1 MTLPAALL
9 VILILLLFSA
19 FFSASEI
26 ALNSANR
33 IRLRH
38 AAENGSR
45 AAALTEKI
53 IDNFKPA
60 LSAILIGNTLVN
72 IAASS
77 TATVAVMALIVRI
90 SGHEND
96 GLASAISTVVMTLVV
111 LTFGEIV
118 PKIVA
123 KENADTF
130 APAVAFPVRVVML
143 LLYPLVWLVTL
154 LVSAISRLWG
164 KDHGEDA
171 PTVTEEELSTII
183 ETVEEEGVID
193 EDKSELLQSTLDF
206 KDTTVAEILT
216 PRIDLV
222 SIDADDDFETIEQV
236 ADGSRFSRI
245 PVYED
250 SIDHIIGILSLNH
263 FYKAKLENDTFDIRP
278 ILLEPQVI
286 HKTMRL
292 PAALEL
298 MKKTHGHIAVV
309 IDEFGGT
316 LGIVTMED
324 ILEELVGEIW
334 DESDEIVL
342 DIVPVGENT
351 FEVSGD
357 MNIEDFFDEIE
368 FEDRDFESEYTT
380 VGGWCVEMLDAEPEV
395 GRGFDYKNLTVT
407 VIEMDD
413 FRVTKA
419 RVFVEPV
426 PEEED

>member
-1 MTLPAALL
+1 MTLLTALL
-9 VILILLLFSA
+9 VILLMLLFSA

-26 ALNSANR
+26 ALSSANR
-33 IRLRH
+33 MRLRH
-38 AAENGSR
+38 AAESGSR
-45 AAALTEKI
+45 AAALAEKI
-53 IDNFKPA
+53 LDNFKPA

-72 IAASS
+72 IAASTS
-77 TATVAVMALIVRI
+77 ATVAVMALIVRI
-90 SGHEND
+90 SGGEND
-96 GLASAISTVVMTLVV
+96 GLASVLSTVLMTLII

-123 KENADTF
+123 KENADKF
-130 APAVAFPVRVVML
+130 APAVAYPIRIFMI

-154 LVSAISRLWG
+154 LVSALSRLWG
-164 KDHGEDA
+164 KDHGEDD

-222 SIDADDDFETIEQV
+222 SIDVDDDFETIEQT
-236 ADGSRFSRI
+236 ADASRYSRI

-250 SIDHIIGILSLNH
+250 SIDHVIGILSLNH
-263 FYKAKLENDTFDIRP
+263 FYKAKLENDTFDIRRV
-278 ILLEPQVI
+278 LMEPMFL

-298 MKKTHGHIAVV
+298 MKKTHTHLAVV

-316 LGIVTMED
+316 LGVVTMED

-334 DESDEIVL
+334 DESDEIVE
-342 DIVPVGENT
+342 DIISVGEGT
-351 FEVSGD
+351 YEVSGD

-407 VIEMDD
+407 VTEMDD

-419 RVFVEPV
+419 KVFVAPV
-426 PEEED
+426 EEEDE